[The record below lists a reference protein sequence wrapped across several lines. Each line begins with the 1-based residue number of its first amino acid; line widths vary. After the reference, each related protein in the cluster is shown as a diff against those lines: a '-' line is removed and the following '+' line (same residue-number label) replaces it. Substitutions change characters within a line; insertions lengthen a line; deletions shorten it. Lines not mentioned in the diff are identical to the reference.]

1 MRLVKVL
8 LWIGALGLVL
18 FWIYGS
24 ISSRINVK
32 KSQSHSEVNLK
43 IASIKKANPNLDI
56 LLDTSNLPNNW
67 ESSLQ
72 LILARSKITG
82 KTIKVID
89 LRFNPA
95 SVIYEQE

>member
-1 MRLVKVL
+1 MRLIKVFI
-8 LWIGALGLVL
+8 WILVL
-18 FWIYGS
+18 GFAVYLIYGS

-32 KSQSHSEVNLK
+32 KSENHSEVNLK
-43 IASIKKANPNLDI
+43 IASIKKANPNLEI

-72 LILARSKITG
+72 LILARSKIAG
-82 KTIKVID
+82 KIVKIID

-95 SVIYEQE
+95 SIVYEQE

>member
-1 MRLVKVL
+1 MKLVKVIV
-8 LWIGALGLVL
+8 WILVL
-18 FWIYGS
+18 GFVVYFICGS
-24 ISSRINVK
+24 ISSRIKVK
-32 KSQSHSEVNLK
+32 NPKTISEVDFK
-43 IASIKKANPNLDI
+43 IASIKKANPNLEI

-72 LILARSKITG
+72 LILARSKIAG

-95 SVIYEQE
+95 SIVYEQE